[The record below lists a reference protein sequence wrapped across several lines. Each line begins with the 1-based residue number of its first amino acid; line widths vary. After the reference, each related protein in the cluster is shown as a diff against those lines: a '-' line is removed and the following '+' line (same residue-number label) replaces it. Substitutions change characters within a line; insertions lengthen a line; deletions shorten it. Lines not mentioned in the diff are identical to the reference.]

1 MILHDEADDIIYSDL
16 TERLPIE
23 LYTGMNYI
31 YVCCV
36 YKLNMILLHLTK
48 IWEDTE
54 MTIAFKRC

>member
-48 IWEDTE
+48 I
-54 MTIAFKRC
+54 